1 MKGLK
6 IANDITLPLDAVTQ
20 TFLVVGKRGSGKSN
34 TAARLVEQM
43 HAARLP
49 FVVLD
54 PTDTWWGV
62 KASADG
68 AGPGL
73 TDVYVFGGRKA
84 DLPLE
89 AGGGTLIADVLCEH
103 RMSMVLSV
111 KHLSGRA
118 RSAFMVAFAQT
129 LFQKWAGGPLHVV
142 LEEAHELAPQ
152 IGGRGGG
159 DDGEAAMLGAFKRL
173 WKLGRASGIGGTAV
187 TQRPASLSKDITT
200 QSEILVAHRTI
211 GPQDVKA
218 VGEWIKYHGEQLG
231 VLADL
236 PSLPTGQAIVWAPE
250 FPEGKPLGLVRAI
263 VLRRETYDSASTPK
277 VGEQRIEPKELAP
290 VDLARLRTKMAAT
303 IEKAKA
309 DDPRELRRQLAE
321 LRAELVKAQTVTVSS
336 DRSSDKYS
344 KTIPGGEK
352 PKTIPGGEKPK
363 EIEVLADA
371 DRALLRSVAARLGT
385 IPDEL
390 SGHLR
395 VMLSQVM
402 AAALDAAVAKHEAA
416 TARARAEFIS
426 LVEKKAFGRVLEKL
440 DRVSTTPERQTVSP
454 AQRPRLRTSPSTNP
468 GLTRPGPTRDAA
480 VAMAKHLAGGAGV
493 PPVQQRILNALAE
506 LEQLGARQ
514 PARELVAFMAGYT
527 HLQSK
532 GFVNA
537 MSALSTAG
545 FIVYGAGTVALT
557 PEGRLR
563 SERPAAP
570 RSAREVQDRVIAM
583 LGGASG
589 RILEPLIEAYPKA
602 MARDDVAARA
612 GYGHLQSK
620 GFVNAISRLRTLGF
634 VDYPD
639 RGSIVAKPVL
649 FLEA

>member
-89 AGGGTLIADVLCEH
+89 AGGGALIADVLCEH

-250 FPEGKPLGLVRAI
+250 FPEGKPLGLVRAM

-309 DDPRELRRQLAE
+309 DDPRELRARIGALERELATRIKGVT
-321 LRAELVKAQTVTVSS
+321 LTAETPATPV
-336 DRSSDKYS
+336 
-344 KTIPGGEK
+344 
-352 PKTIPGGEKPK
+352 
-363 EIEVLADA
+363 EVLTDA
-371 DRALLRSVAARLGT
+371 DRELLGT
-385 IPDEL
+385 AVAEMRRHSEL
-390 SGHLR
+390 DDTVGLAVERLR
-395 VMLSQVM
+395 ADMETAFKQSADWLGRVAELQAKRVWDRVDRPAFRRILEKLERVSAPAVHPGI
-402 AAALDAAVAKHEAA
+402 ALARTLPAAAVA
-416 TARARAEFIS
+416 
-426 LVEKKAFGRVLEKL
+426 RVL
-440 DRVSTTPERQTVSP
+440 TV
-454 AQRPRLRTSPSTNP
+454 SPSTNP

-570 RSAREVQDRVIAM
+570 RSAREVQDRVIAI